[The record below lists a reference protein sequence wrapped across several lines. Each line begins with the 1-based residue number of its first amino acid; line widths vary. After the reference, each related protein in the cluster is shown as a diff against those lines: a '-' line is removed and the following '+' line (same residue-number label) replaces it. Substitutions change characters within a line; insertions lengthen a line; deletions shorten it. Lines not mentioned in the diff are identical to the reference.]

1 MQLSTKMS
9 YLSRLLLN
17 LKTSQIFSNV
27 PKVNIQVA
35 RTVIK
40 FIDKPKPGT
49 NGKQYRRIVHFP
61 INYEYTVKPLDTT
74 HLAGR
79 DPVTGRVVA
88 KGIGGGIKHK

>member
-1 MQLSTKMS
+1 MS
-9 YLSRLLLN
+9 SLSRLLLN
-17 LKTSQIFSNV
+17 LKTSQILSNV
-27 PKVNIQVA
+27 PKVNNQIV

-40 FIDKPKPGT
+40 FVDKPKPAT

-61 INYEYTVKPLDTT
+61 LSYEYTVKPLDTS

-79 DPVTGRVVA
+79 DPLTGRVVA

>member
-1 MQLSTKMS
+1 MS

>member
-1 MQLSTKMS
+1 MQLSIKMS

>member
-1 MQLSTKMS
+1 MS
-9 YLSRLLLN
+9 YLSRLLVN
-17 LKTSQIFSNV
+17 LKISPVLSNV
-27 PKVNIQVA
+27 PKANNQIV

-61 INYEYTVKPLDTT
+61 INYEYTVKPLETT

-79 DPVTGRVVA
+79 DPETGRVIA
-88 KGIGGGIKHK
+88 KGIGGGIKHKYILI